1 MSSSLILTNCLFC
14 GLAASFLLPLLSQP
28 SILMY
33 KKGVPIFIVIFL
45 IFIKLLM
52 PHEFSFTHTLA
63 SKNLLPTIT
72 AIKKIYVF
80 ENITIGELLL
90 FTWIFISI
98 LLLLYT
104 MFRHWKLLK
113 TLYLVPNTEKA
124 EIRHLLSQLCIQKQ
138 IKNEPKIIQLD
149 INAGPFIVGLRNAL
163 IVLPSQLSNIEIKFV
178 LLHELEHLKR
188 HHMLIKSCTEIVTAI
203 YWWNPIIWL
212 LRREIIYA
220 MEMQADMQVIKTL
233 PIKTRLTYL
242 ESLVNVSKKVTKK
255 QFANPVLSFA
265 FKSSMIER
273 RINTA
278 LKFDCFINYIKTSK
292 IYIWSLALSI
302 FFLLFSFI
310 YTFESYNV
318 SPVNV
323 EGTFII
329 NPETD
334 YFVLRENRLYDL
346 YVNGEFI
353 ITISN
358 IPDNLSNL
366 PIYK

>member
-1 MSSSLILTNCLFC
+1 MGN
-14 GLAASFLLPLLSQP
+14 
-28 SILMY
+28 
-33 KKGVPIFIVIFL
+33 
-45 IFIKLLM
+45 
-52 PHEFSFTHTLA
+52 
-63 SKNLLPTIT
+63 
-72 AIKKIYVF
+72 
-80 ENITIGELLL
+80 
-90 FTWIFISI
+90 
-98 LLLLYT
+98 
-104 MFRHWKLLK
+104 R
-113 TLYLVPNTEKA
+113 
-124 EIRHLLSQLCIQKQ
+124 
-138 IKNEPKIIQLD
+138 
-149 INAGPFIVGLRNAL
+149 INALAFGCNI
-163 IVLPSQLSNIEIKFV
+163 QELSNIEIKFV

-188 HHMLIKSCTEIVTAI
+188 HHMLIKSCAEIVTAI

-220 MEMQADMQVIKTL
+220 MEMQADMQAIETL

-255 QFANPVLSFA
+255 QITNPVLSFA

-278 LKFDCFINYIKTSK
+278 LKFDCFTNYIKTSK
-292 IYIWSLALSI
+292 VYIWSLALSL

-329 NPETD
+329 SPETD
-334 YFVLRENRLYDL
+334 YFLLRDNNTYDL
-346 YVNGEFI
+346 YVNGKFVV
-353 ITISN
+353 TVHN
-358 IPDNLSNL
+358 IPDDLSNL